1 MEKII
6 VEICTGTACYV
17 VGGAELLT
25 IEDYFSEDELRM
37 IQVKGLSCL
46 KLCNGDNPAT
56 PYAVV
61 DGKII
66 EKATVELLA
75 EEVRKAIELKYQE

>member
-1 MEKII
+1 MKKIT

-25 IEDYFSEDELRM
+25 IEEYLTEDELKSVQ
-37 IQVKGLSCL
+37 IKGTSCL
-46 KLCNGDNPAT
+46 KLCNGDNSGT

-61 DGKII
+61 DGNII

-75 EEVRKAIELKYQE
+75 EEVRKAIDLNNQE